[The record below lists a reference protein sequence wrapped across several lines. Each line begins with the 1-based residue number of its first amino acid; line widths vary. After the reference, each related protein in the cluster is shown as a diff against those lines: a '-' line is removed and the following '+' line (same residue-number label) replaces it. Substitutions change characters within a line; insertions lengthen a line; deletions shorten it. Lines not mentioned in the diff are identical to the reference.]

1 MRIRLRY
8 FAALREQAG
17 VDTEDIELPGG
28 TTVLQAFQH
37 RFPALGLRVAF
48 ARNEAMCPPS
58 TVLTDG
64 DELALLPPL
73 GGG

>member
-8 FAALREQAG
+8 FAALREHAG
-17 VDTEDIELPGG
+17 VDTDDLELPAG
-28 TTVLQAFQH
+28 TTAQEAFQQ
-37 RFPALGLRVAF
+37 RFPSLTLRVAF
-48 ARNEAMCPPS
+48 ARNEAMCAPA